1 MKKFLVIGGSS
12 GIGRAVVKQLSDKGH
27 EVFATYNTTSPL
39 DDYSNVQ
46 FFPLN
51 ILDETLDFSV
61 IPNELDGLVYCP
73 GAIDLQPFSK
83 IAPQAFIDDFNLQ
96 VVGAVKVIQACINA
110 LRKGKGSVVLYSTV
124 ANQMGFK
131 YHSLVA
137 ASKGAIEGLTK
148 SLASEYAPKVRFNAV
163 APSLT
168 ATPLASKFL
177 GSDAKVEA
185 NAKTHPLQR
194 IGIAEDIANITT
206 FLLSDQ
212 SSWITGQVMH
222 VDGGLSTLKM

>member
-1 MKKFLVIGGSS
+1 MKKILVIGGSS
-12 GIGRAVVKQLSDKGH
+12 GIGRAVVAQLSSQGH
-27 EVFATYNTTSPL
+27 EVFATYNSTAPV
-39 DDYSNVQ
+39 DDYSNVH

-61 IPNELDGLVYCP
+61 IPNELNGLVYCP

-96 VVGAVKVIQACINA
+96 VVGAVKVIQANINA
-110 LRKGKGSVVLYSTV
+110 LRKGTGSVVFYSTV

-168 ATPLASKFL
+168 STPLASKFL
-177 GSDAKVEA
+177 NSDAKVEA

-194 IGIAEDIANITT
+194 IGSAEDIANMTT

-212 SSWITGQVMH
+212 SSWVTGQVMH

>member
-12 GIGRAVVKQLSDKGH
+12 GIGKAVVNQLSNEGH
-27 EVFATYNTTSPL
+27 EVFATYNKTAPL
-39 DDYSNVQ
+39 DEFSNVH

-51 ILDETLDFSV
+51 VLDETLDFSV

-83 IAPQAFIDDFNLQ
+83 ISSQAFIDDFNLQ
-96 VVGAVKVIQACINA
+96 VVGAVKVIQSCINA

-137 ASKGAIEGLTK
+137 SSKGAIEGLTK

-168 ATPLASKFL
+168 ATPLAAKFL
-177 GSDAKVEA
+177 GSEAKVEA

-194 IGIAEDIANITT
+194 IGSAEDIANITH

-212 SSWITGQVMH
+212 SSWITGQVIH